1 MTKQSIKKPK
11 RPTHATCHGL
21 PLTLTSRQLL
31 LELGLSGSSSLDFF
45 KGSSQASCAMSSS
58 PLVGSIA
65 VRRRIVLVA
74 GLCLPLQTRFTR
86 VKSLFYNIGVV
97 SAALIVAAL
106 ASTAIILHDVH
117 IDLTREKIFTPSQQ
131 AMKVVDDLQVPVR
144 LTYFYRGQDP
154 SGRRLKEVLDVM
166 GRRNALLAVRTVDPD
181 REPSVAQSYGIRTAN
196 AAILEAEGRK
206 IVVQTTDESEI
217 AIGIQRV
224 LREKV
229 VTACFLEGHNE
240 FPMDNFEFHTHVEGI
255 AGHGHDDASS
265 SVVQTTGHGIGRL
278 RRALEAQGY
287 ETRKV
292 VLATAPKVP
301 DACRVL
307 IVANPRT
314 TFLPAESVALEAFL
328 QQGGSLFAMLD
339 LGFVLEPRL
348 AALVEKLGVVL
359 PQEAVVDPLSHYS
372 RDAEMV
378 AVTAYPSSPIT
389 QNLSMTFYPGIRPLM
404 AVAPMKGVRATALFS
419 SSGDSYTRSV
429 QPVGVREIGTGSPPP
444 RSRAEQ
450 RGPQVLAVIA
460 EGQLPGASAGT
471 PQLRA
476 AIIGDGDFASNSF
489 LPYLSNSDLAMSL
502 VRWLVR
508 EERSTAV
515 ASRIPVPPMILLSS
529 TQMKTIFLLVELLLP
544 LAVIALGVM
553 VWWRRR

>member
-1 MTKQSIKKPK
+1 MEQGPIEFAPI
-11 RPTHATCHGL
+11 L
-21 PLTLTSRQLL
+21 WF
-31 LELGLSGSSSLDFF
+31 LGWALAVGALFF
-45 KGSSQASCAMSSS
+45 
-58 PLVGSIA
+58 
-65 VRRRIVLVA
+65 A

-97 SAALIVAAL
+97 AAALIVAAL

-255 AGHGHDDASS
+255 AGHSHDDASS

-287 ETRKV
+287 ETRMV
-292 VLATAPKVP
+292 ILATAPKVA
-301 DACRVL
+301 DACQVL
-307 IVANPRT
+307 IDANPRT
-314 TFLPAESVALEAFL
+314 TFLPAERCARIVSPAR
-328 QQGGSLFAMLD
+328 
-339 LGFVLEPRL
+339 RL
-348 AALVEKLGVVL
+348 SA
-359 PQEAVVDPLSHYS
+359 
-372 RDAEMV
+372 
-378 AVTAYPSSPIT
+378 
-389 QNLSMTFYPGIRPLM
+389 
-404 AVAPMKGVRATALFS
+404 
-419 SSGDSYTRSV
+419 GDV
-429 QPVGVREIGTGSPPP
+429 
-444 RSRAEQ
+444 RSR
-450 RGPQVLAVIA
+450 VFV
-460 EGQLPGASAGT
+460 GAATFRTHRESRRAPAAG
-471 PQLRA
+471 
-476 AIIGDGDFASNSF
+476 GGG
-489 LPYLSNSDLAMSL
+489 
-502 VRWLVR
+502 
-508 EERSTAV
+508 RSTQ
-515 ASRIPVPPMILLSS
+515 PL
-529 TQMKTIFLLVELLLP
+529 FL
-544 LAVIALGVM
+544 
-553 VWWRRR
+553 RRRNGGGHLIRAESDY